1 MSASSFKNA
10 EVAEKLER
18 FRSVY
23 IPYPVHTDF
32 QNRCDYLQQLGVRT
46 RGKAQM
52 GMRVLAPTGSG
63 KTTAADH
70 YIQVVERRR
79 PKSPTLVPVV
89 KVNLERAS
97 TSKKL
102 MISILDQFGDP
113 FSTHGNELILKR
125 RVFACFQRFSTELLF
140 VDEIQHL
147 NARAGG
153 VGGDVTDTLK
163 GLLDGGLVPMVF
175 MGTEDAR
182 SLFTRNLQLN
192 GRLLAPC
199 DFAPLRVTARTDRV
213 LFAGFVSRLERVL
226 VDEGILPEL
235 SSLGEEGFVPAL
247 FEVSKGVIGRVARL
261 FQAALEIAIRRGAR
275 RIEAIDLAE
284 AIDRWAIPQGF
295 IDQNPIR
302 RS

>member
-1 MSASSFKNA
+1 MSVSSAKNA

-32 QNRCDYLQQLGVRT
+32 QNRCDYLQKLGVRT
-46 RGKAQM
+46 RHKAQM

-63 KTTAADH
+63 KTTAADR
-70 YIQVVERRR
+70 YMEIVERRR
-79 PKSPTLVPVV
+79 PRSSTSIPVV

-125 RVFACFQRFSTELLF
+125 RVFACFQRFKTELLF
-140 VDEIQHL
+140 VDEVQHL
-147 NARAGG
+147 NFRSGA
-153 VGGDVTDTLK
+153 GGDVTDTLK
-163 GLLDGGLVPMVF
+163 GLLDGGLVPIVF

-199 DFAPLRVTARTDRV
+199 DFAPLQVTSEADRS
-213 LFAGFVSRLERVL
+213 LFAGFVERLERVL
-226 VDEGILPEL
+226 VDEGIFPEASAL
-235 SSLGEEGFVPAL
+235 REAGLLPAL
-247 FEVSKGVIGRVARL
+247 FEVSKGVIGRVVRL
-261 FQAALEIAIRRGAR
+261 FQAALEIAIRRDAR
-275 RIEAIDLAE
+275 RIEPFDFAE

-302 RS
+302 RC

>member
-1 MSASSFKNA
+1 MSVSSAKNA

-32 QNRCDYLQQLGVRT
+32 QSRCDYLQKLGVRT
-46 RGKAQM
+46 RHKAQM

-63 KTTAADH
+63 KTTAADR
-70 YIQVVERRR
+70 YIEIVERRR
-79 PKSPTLVPVV
+79 PRTPTSIPVV

-102 MISILDQFGDP
+102 MISILDEFGDP
-113 FSTHGNELILKR
+113 FSMHGNELILKR
-125 RVFACFQRFSTELLF
+125 RVFSYFQRFKTELLF
-140 VDEIQHL
+140 VDEVQHL
-147 NARAGG
+147 NVRGG
-153 VGGDVTDTLK
+153 AGGDVTDTLK
-163 GLLDGGLVPMVF
+163 GLLDGGLVPIVF

-199 DFAPLRVTARTDRV
+199 DFTPLKVTSAADRL
-213 LFAGFVSRLERVL
+213 LFSGFVERLERVL
-226 VDEGILPEL
+226 VDEGILPEASAL
-235 SSLGEEGFVPAL
+235 REAALLPAL

-275 RIEAIDLAE
+275 RLEPFDFAE

-295 IDQNPIR
+295 IDQNPIPR
-302 RS
+302 C